1 MSKPRAGITGN
12 PLPRCP
18 WVLSDPG
25 EAGGRGKGD
34 NKGSGSLESKDR
46 DELHLGPS
54 HLGSLT
60 VIFFFLAW
68 GGEVGSEKVS
78 PIV

>member
-1 MSKPRAGITGN
+1 MSKPCAGITGN
-12 PLPRCP
+12 PFSRCP

-34 NKGSGSLESKDR
+34 NKGSGSSDSEGR
-46 DELHLGPS
+46 DELHLGPL
-54 HLGSLT
+54 HLGLLT
-60 VIFFFLAW
+60 VIFFFLA
-68 GGEVGSEKVS
+68 GGREVGSEKVS